1 MPDRESKR
9 RWDKEN
15 TTVISLKLHN
25 RNDADILEAVDGQQK
40 QTKLKELIRIA
51 LQLSPEQQEALAEA
65 AMNRADGKEWR
76 EATKPIQD
84 ILKGTGKEQELENII
99 KENEQ

>member
-51 LQLSPEQQEALAEA
+51 LQLSPEQQEALAKA
-65 AMNRADGKEWR
+65 AMNRADGKEWS
-76 EATKPIQD
+76 EAAEPIRN
-84 ILKGTGKEQELENII
+84 IMKGTGKEQELENII